1 LPKGIVCKG
10 GKYTTTRG
18 GYPSFFIMMMKSE
31 NMGIYIFFIAYNIVS
46 EHRTNFI
53 TKATID
59 ALCSVDMWI
68 KESLFILLHDNS
80 TPITSGGTGCTPATV
95 VFGSKCYHVN

>member
-1 LPKGIVCKG
+1 
-10 GKYTTTRG
+10 
-18 GYPSFFIMMMKSE
+18 MSE
-31 NMGIYIFFIAYNIVS
+31 KISLDSSVIAYNIVS

>member
-1 LPKGIVCKG
+1 MLVAGLREVGIDPDSIN
-10 GKYTTTRG
+10 YE
-18 GYPSFFIMMMKSE
+18 YAFIHYDDE
-31 NMGIYIFFIAYNIVS
+31 EREYGDLHFFFIAYNIVS

-68 KESLFILLHDNS
+68 KESLFILLH
-80 TPITSGGTGCTPATV
+80 
-95 VFGSKCYHVN
+95 